1 MSAHDFTFR
10 GLDGGDINLATFANR
25 ALLLANTASECGYA
39 GQFHQ
44 LQQLYDR
51 YGDRGLM
58 VVAVPSNDF
67 GDQEPLSEPEIASH
81 YRETYGISFP
91 ITGKESVVGGQAHRF
106 FRWLGEEIGEAVL
119 PQWNFHK
126 YLIDPTGEPVGAWPS
141 KVEPLSA
148 EVTQAIEEALP
159 R

>member
-10 GLDGGDINLATFANR
+10 APDGGEINLAIFANR
-25 ALLLANTASECGYA
+25 ALLLVNTASECGYA
-39 GQFHQ
+39 GQLQQ

-51 YGDRGLM
+51 YGEQGLM

-67 GDQEPLSEPEIASH
+67 GEQEPLAESEIAAH
-81 YRETYGISFP
+81 YRDAYGITFP
-91 ITGKESVVGGQAHRF
+91 ITGKESMIGGNAHRF
-106 FRWLGEEIGEAVL
+106 FGWIEDEAGEAAL

-126 YLIDPTGEPVGAWPS
+126 ILIDPTGELIGVWPS
-141 KVEPLSA
+141 RIEPLSD
-148 EVTQAIEEALP
+148 EITQTIEETLP